1 MAYKQHTVL
10 TKLVQG
16 QIEEKKITHILIIN
30 QLYTDAHYRPRA
42 VLEGLSLQW
51 EKVHFM

>member
-1 MAYKQHTVL
+1 MANKQHTVL

-16 QIEEKKITHILIIN
+16 QIEEKKKITHI
-30 QLYTDAHYRPRA
+30 HYPPRA
-42 VLEGLSLQW
+42 VLEGLSLHW

>member
-1 MAYKQHTVL
+1 M
-10 TKLVQG
+10 
-16 QIEEKKITHILIIN
+16 LIIK
-30 QLYTDAHYRPRA
+30 QLCTDAHYPPTA